1 MIVKLLD
8 EPFPSI
14 GTSNNV
20 RSPGVHLS
28 DIIRSINKTL
38 GRSKDG

>member
-1 MIVKLLD
+1 MIIKQLD
-8 EPFPSI
+8 EVCPTI
-14 GTSNNV
+14 GTSNIT